1 MNQEKAR
8 EFFSSYYEG
17 TLEPGIQL
25 TVDQALKRDAALRE
39 EYRQFERTYEEL
51 GKLKYE
57 VVEIP
62 FDLHERIAA
71 HVDKNLWEL
80 KRQRQPTWTVWA
92 RNLAFAGVGAAAL
105 IGAVLSLRPGTAEVV
120 GAGAVT
126 TGKREDVT
134 ISMAGGVP
142 TIELAASEARTVE
155 VREGS
160 RGPVRRRLQVQGEPL
175 QTPLRNAGAEAV
187 VFAVTVQ
194 EASATTLVAV
204 PGSEPFIEKSGSG
217 DLEQFASALAGFYRR
232 TVAVRVSQPSA
243 QVSWTFEALDPV
255 TAASDALD
263 SQQYSVEIRDAV
275 VWIMDH

>member
-25 TVDQALKRDAALRE
+25 TVDQALKRDATLRE

-80 KRQRQPTWTVWA
+80 KKQRQPTWTIWA
-92 RNLAFAGVGAAAL
+92 RNLAFAGVAAAAL
-105 IGAVLSLRPGTAEVV
+105 VGAVLSLRPGTAEVV
-120 GAGAVT
+120 SAGTLA
-126 TGKREDVT
+126 TGSREDIT

-142 TIELAASEARTVE
+142 TIEFAPSDPTTVS
-155 VREGS
+155 VREGL
-160 RGPVRRRLQVQGEPL
+160 RGPVRRRLQIDSEPL
-175 QTPLRNAGAEAV
+175 QTPLSNAGPQAV
-187 VFAVTVQ
+187 VFAVTV
-194 EASATTLVAV
+194 EGANTTTLVAV
-204 PGSEPFIEKSGSG
+204 PGSEPFIDKSGSG
-217 DLEQFASALAGFYRR
+217 DLEQFASALSGFYRR
-232 TVAVRVSQPSA
+232 TVAVRVGQPSA

-255 TAASDALD
+255 TAASEALD
-263 SQQYSVEIRDAV
+263 SQQYSVEIRGAV